1 LELGANAVLTLISLL
16 VKSKFEG
23 KRGKVACAVALGM
36 VLSCFAPFIAPHA
49 FYVGDKGMMILLYL
63 LPAALRTKE

>member
-1 LELGANAVLTLISLL
+1 LFWPKQIKFRKS
-16 VKSKFEG
+16 VKSVLAAE
-23 KRGKVACAVALGM
+23 M

-63 LPAALRTKE
+63 LPAAPHKGIKHLIISE